1 MVRVAQTPSE
11 GNTWADLDAVGDVMH
26 LSAAGRDI
34 IVLSSPEHIHELLNN
49 RASIYSDRPILPMAG
64 KLVGFDQGVTM
75 AQEGKWHR
83 EVRKLFASSL
93 NSSAVK
99 GVQRKFRLHD
109 SHSPA

>member
-1 MVRVAQTPSE
+1 
-11 GNTWADLDAVGDVMH
+11 MH

-49 RASIYSDRPILPMAG
+49 RAAIYSDRPILPMVG
-64 KLVGFDQGVTM
+64 QLVGFDQGVTM

-83 EVRKLFASSL
+83 EVRKLFATSL

-99 GVQRKFRLHD
+99 GVRRMSCPH
-109 SHSPA
+109 HSRGPA

>member
-1 MVRVAQTPSE
+1 MY
-11 GNTWADLDAVGDVMH
+11 

-49 RASIYSDRPILPMAG
+49 RAAIYSDRPILPMAG

-75 AQEGKWHR
+75 SQEGKWHR

-93 NSSAVK
+93 NQTAVK
-99 GVQRKFRLHD
+99 GVQRKFWLRD
-109 SHSPA
+109 SCGPA